1 MGDAS
6 ISMPLSK
13 IIEVEKKTFYSE
25 MFPLSAQYPLV
36 DFQAFIA
43 SQVIYGLIVYW
54 GLSRK
59 KSDSKPLISDGRWI
73 LRVYNTLQV
82 ILSGY
87 ISYYA
92 FATYMKK
99 LVNEGLVCQ
108 PMKVA
113 IDSNREE
120 YEVETYTCWLFYISK
135 WVDYMDTLFIISRS
149 KWRQLSFLHMFHHSS
164 IIALSWLATHY
175 HPCGYFLIAVQLNA
189 PVHFVMYFYYL
200 CSSFPSLAP
209 FLWWKNYITTIQLI
223 QFVTGV
229 IATTYCFAGQL
240 LGYKKGLSL
249 FFTLLFIF
257 YGIALFSLFRNFYVN
272 TYKKAKDEK
281 KQAAAVGSKKS
292 KKDM

>member
-1 MGDAS
+1 
-6 ISMPLSK
+6 MPLAK
-13 IIEVEKKTFYSE
+13 IIEVEKKTFYSQ

-36 DFQAFIA
+36 DFQAFVA
-43 SQVIYGLIVYW
+43 SQVIYALIVYW

-99 LVNEGLVCQ
+99 LINEGLVCQ
-108 PMKVA
+108 PMRVS
-113 IDSNREE
+113 IDSNRDE
-120 YEVETYTCWLFYISK
+120 YELETYTCWLFYMSK
-135 WVDYMDTLFIISRS
+135 WVDYLDTLFIISRS

-200 CSSFPSLAP
+200 CSSFPSLSP

-223 QFVTGV
+223 QFITGT
-229 IATTYCFAGQL
+229 IATTYCFFRQL
-240 LGYKKGLSL
+240 LGYQKGVSL
-249 FFTLLFIF
+249 LFTLIFIC
-257 YGIALFSLFRNFYVN
+257 YGITLFSLFRNFYVN
-272 TYKKAKDEK
+272 TYKKK
-281 KQAAAVGSKKS
+281 KVEGKQQTVTTGSKKS
-292 KKDM
+292 KKDL